1 MVATGLFTSAANA
14 DPKQYTG
21 LVAVGSDTT
30 QDVMDAMTGFSNG
43 TFYTPLNSGAATDY
57 RVVNSFNAV
66 GSTCITTKI
75 NGPTFNRSNGSSQG
89 RRALSRAFDGAAAG
103 YGTAACGGL
112 TDVTGFVDFARS
124 SSGPSSG
131 DTGTDL
137 VYVPFAR
144 DALSFAYY
152 RACAPACGSAVDTLT
167 RAELVALFTNG
178 RQTIDGVEIL
188 PCGIQLG
195 SGTFKSWNSSLGIN
209 DATEDLATAECNAL
223 LAEGRAQ
230 EHDGNDLKDRGIAA
244 AADATI
250 NNPDI
255 QVVIGFSA
263 SQWIAQRNG
272 VSPLRTPNDANQ
284 GVYLGNI
291 DDDGNGNNIG
301 NPIVGTQSGTGPFS
315 PNVSFYTNATFGRDV
330 YNVFPSGII
339 NSLFGNQDIK
349 DIFKGSGSAICN
361 APFSDTVEDFGF
373 LSPANCGDTTLTG
386 SFLTGNL

>member
-1 MVATGLFTSAANA
+1 MVSTGLFTSTANA

-30 QDVMDAMTGFSNG
+30 QDIMDAMTGFSNG
-43 TFYTPLNSGAATDY
+43 EFYTPLNSGAATDF

-131 DTGTDL
+131 DTGTSL

-152 RACAPACGSAVDTLT
+152 RACSPTCGPALSSMT
-167 RAELVALFTNG
+167 RAQLVSLFTTG
-178 RQTIDGVEIL
+178 RQTISGVEVL
-188 PCGIQLG
+188 PCGIQTG
-195 SGTFKSWNSSLGIN
+195 SGTFQSWNTTLGITST
-209 DATEDLATAECNAL
+209 TEAAATAECNAL
-223 LAEGRAQ
+223 LVEGRAQ
-230 EHDGNDLKDRGIAA
+230 EHDGDDLKDRGIAA

-250 NNPDI
+250 ANPNI
-255 QVVIGFSA
+255 QVVIGFSS

-272 VSPLRTPNDANQ
+272 VSPLRTPNDADK
-284 GVYLGNI
+284 GVFLGNI
-291 DDDGNGNNIG
+291 TDDGAGNNLG
-301 NPIVGTQSGTGPFS
+301 NPIVGTQSGPGPFT
-315 PNVSFYTNATFGRDV
+315 PNSGFYTNPTFGRDV
-330 YNVFPSGII
+330 YNVFPSGTI
-339 NSLFGNQDIK
+339 NSLFGFNDIK
-349 DIFKGSGSAICN
+349 AMFKGSTAAICN
-361 APFSDTVEDFGF
+361 APYSDTVETFGF
-373 LSPANCGDTTLTG
+373 LSPANCGATTLTG
-386 SFLTGNL
+386 SFLTGSL